1 MSPKPVFGPGLEV
14 DYTNIV
20 QTVETQIETLTYKA
34 WRRHEVIEKLESLC
48 RELAFQATCDE
59 RKPRSHLLGYAQF
72 QRFSMTL
79 RLYLP
84 EAILVLTSDWTS
96 YQISSRA
103 FDWVRE
109 DEMEYTAAC
118 VLKEALLAAQST
130 DWYL

>member
-1 MSPKPVFGPGLEV
+1 MSPIPAFGPGLEA

-20 QTVETQIETLTYKA
+20 RTVETQIETLTYKA
-34 WRRHEVIEKLESLC
+34 WQRYEVIEQLENLC
-48 RELAFQATCDE
+48 RDLVFQATCDE
-59 RKPRSHLLGYAQF
+59 RKPRSHLRGYAQF
-72 QRFSMTL
+72 QRLCMTL

-109 DEMEYTAAC
+109 DDIEYTAAC